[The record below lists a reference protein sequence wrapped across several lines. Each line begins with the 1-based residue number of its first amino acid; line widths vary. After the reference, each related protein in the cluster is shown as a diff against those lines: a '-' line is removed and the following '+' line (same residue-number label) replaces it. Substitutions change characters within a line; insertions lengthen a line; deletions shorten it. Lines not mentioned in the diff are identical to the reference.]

1 MAGGVAGH
9 TPSGR
14 RTVVTGR
21 APLRNGH
28 QHDNNG
34 TTHPQARTLSIRR
47 QFRSRIRCA
56 RRSRHGPRPGLR
68 PRPSPLGGEHVG
80 RRLRRSARPHRQP
93 LQVVRRLLEF
103 RRPDLSPRFG
113 AGRRL
118 LASLPRGQSR
128 DRCDAAGRA
137 HRARRSSLEGI
148 SAGRGLGAASRFAL
162 ASAAAVVTAL
172 AVFSSAM
179 VMANI
184 QGATA
189 PFSSLLSMLPVHAPH
204 GELADTLHQV
214 RQHLADYPNTG
225 DRTPPALEVM
235 VSDFSRYH
243 AVIAVAATTVAV
255 VLIGMSA
262 VSWRR
267 SARTGA
273 SDRRTRRVFRSFGLV
288 SALLSLVVIVVAVA
302 NTTTTADPAPALLA
316 FFEGGW

>member
-103 RRPDLSPRFG
+103 RRPDLSPGLER
-113 AGRRL
+113 AVDYWRHYHVVKAVIAAML
-118 LASLPRGQSR
+118 LAVLIALGALLWKAFLR
-128 DRCDAAGRA
+128 AG
-137 HRARRSSLEGI
+137 
-148 SAGRGLGAASRFAL
+148 GLGAASRFAL

-262 VSWRR
+262 VSWKR